1 MIYSLLD
8 TYWDTLT
15 MRLMEH
21 AGTRFG
27 KQFIIGQIKSC
38 WLTEVLVGVHKWDT
52 ASAAC
57 RSGESERVNGAM
69 RCDAASLYMFSGV
82 VRLCVGDRMRPISR
96 PLSTGLQHCI
106 IRHLW
111 VVRAA
116 PVLPISRQIVTRA
129 LALCSQVRTDTR
141 SLPLNRHQE
150 LRRQE
155 RHTWPLS
162 ADLRVTWPVTR
173 MRAPTLTADCY
184 GDNGPRPPRLRPFQD
199 ELQTAILRQRAFKAE
214 WNPCRE
220 DNTTAGWGYRW
231 RETVFLLVFCNLI
244 HSVLLNYILQF
255 FVTTWYVYKQVVEFS
270 VPNCWI
276 V

>member
-1 MIYSLLD
+1 
-8 TYWDTLT
+8 
-15 MRLMEH
+15 MR
-21 AGTRFG
+21 R
-27 KQFIIGQIKSC
+27 
-38 WLTEVLVGVHKWDT
+38 
-52 ASAAC
+52 
-57 RSGESERVNGAM
+57 
-69 RCDAASLYMFSGV
+69 DAASLYMFSGV
-82 VRLCVGDRMRPISR
+82 VRLCVGDRMRPISQ

-129 LALCSQVRTDTR
+129 LALCSQVRTATR
-141 SLPLNRHQE
+141 SLPLNRHEE

-173 MRAPTLTADCY
+173 MRAPTLTADYY

-199 ELQTAILRQRAFKAE
+199 ELRTAILRPRAFKAE

-220 DNTTAGWGYRW
+220 DNTTAG
-231 RETVFLLVFCNLI
+231 
-244 HSVLLNYILQF
+244 
-255 FVTTWYVYKQVVEFS
+255 
-270 VPNCWI
+270 
-276 V
+276 

>member
-15 MRLMEH
+15 MSLMEL
-21 AGTRFG
+21 AGARFG

-38 WLTEVLVGVHKWDT
+38 WLTEVLWGGGGYISETQLAQH
-52 ASAAC
+52 AGA
-57 RSGESERVNGAM
+57 ENERVREWM
-69 RCDAASLYMFSGV
+69 ERCDAASLYMFSGV
-82 VRLCVGDRMRPISR
+82 VRLCVGDRMRPISQ

-129 LALCSQVRTDTR
+129 LALCSQVRTATR

-155 RHTWPLS
+155 RHTWPLL

-173 MRAPTLTADCY
+173 MRAPTLTADYY

-199 ELQTAILRQRAFKAE
+199 ELQTAI
-214 WNPCRE
+214 
-220 DNTTAGWGYRW
+220 
-231 RETVFLLVFCNLI
+231 
-244 HSVLLNYILQF
+244 
-255 FVTTWYVYKQVVEFS
+255 
-270 VPNCWI
+270 
-276 V
+276 